1 MTLHK
6 KNHITRTLLAVSM
19 LAMSGG
25 ALAAQVP
32 PGTQL
37 AEKQELVRNNG
48 SEPASLDPHKVE
60 SDVEFN
66 IISDLFEGLVNVSP
80 AGAIQ
85 PRLAER
91 WENKDNLLWTFHLR
105 PGLTWSDGTAIT
117 AQDIVWSW
125 QRLVSPATASPYASY
140 PGNMHIA
147 NAREIALGQKG
158 PETLGVKAL
167 NDTTL
172 QVTLTQPN
180 AAFLAMLAHPSL
192 VPIDKVLVEQYAD
205 KWTRPEH
212 IVTSGPYKLSQWV
225 VNERLVAE
233 RNAKYWDNAHTVIN
247 KVTYLPISSEAAD
260 VNRYKAG
267 EIDIVYTVPINQFAQ
282 LQKTM
287 GDQLDV
293 SPQLATYYYEFNTT
307 RPPFNDARVRRA
319 LNMALDKDIIA
330 EKVLGQGQRPA
341 WLIGQP
347 DIGGVTLH
355 NPDYASWPREKRIAE
370 AKKLLAQAG
379 YDESHPL
386 VFTLLYNTSESH
398 QRIAIAASSMWK
410 KNLGVEAKL
419 QNQEWKTM
427 LDTMHTHNF
436 DAVRYAWIA
445 DYDDAATF
453 LNTFRTGDSEN
464 TSQYSNPAY
473 DEALRNAA
481 KASDVATRGKYYQQA
496 EDLLAQDVPAIPVYH
511 YVRTH
516 LVKPWV
522 GGFTP
527 DKLGYY
533 YTKDMYIKKHPSASG
548 DGR

>member
-1 MTLHK
+1 MK
-6 KNHITRTLLAVSM
+6 PQTRTHFTLSLLTAGILCAST
-19 LAMSGG
+19 
-25 ALAAQVP
+25 AAWAANVP
-32 PGTQL
+32 AGTQL

-66 IISDLFEGLVNVSP
+66 IISDLFDGLVSVSP
-80 AGAIQ
+80 TGEIQ
-85 PRLAER
+85 PRLAEK
-91 WENKDNLLWTFHLR
+91 WENKDNTVWTFHLR
-105 PGLTWSDGTAIT
+105 PGITWSDGTPIT
-117 AQDIVWSW
+117 AEDIVWSW
-125 QRLVSPATASPYASY
+125 QRLVDPKTVSPYASY
-140 PGNMHIA
+140 PGSMRIVNGTDIA
-147 NAREIALGQKG
+147 EGKKA
-158 PETLGVKAL
+158 PESLGVKAI
-167 NDTTL
+167 NDATL
-172 QVTLTQPN
+172 EVTLTQPN

-192 VPIDKVLVEQYAD
+192 VPIDKVLVGRFGE
-205 KWTRPEH
+205 KWTKPEH
-212 IVTSGPYKLSQWV
+212 FVSSGAYTLSQWV
-225 VNERLVAE
+225 VNERIVAV
-233 RNAKYWDNAHTVIN
+233 RNPHYWDNAHTVIN

-282 LQKTM
+282 LKKTL
-287 GDQLDV
+287 GSELDV
-293 SPQLATYYYEFNTT
+293 SPQLATYYYQFNTT

-319 LNMALDKDIIA
+319 LNLALDKDIIA
-330 EKVLGQGQRPA
+330 GKVLGQGQRPA
-341 WLIGQP
+341 WLISQP
-347 DIGGVTLH
+347 DIGGVKLQT
-355 NPDYASWPREKRIAE
+355 PDYASWPMDKRIAE
-370 AKKLLAQAG
+370 AKKLLAEAG
-379 YDESHPL
+379 FNDSHPL
-386 VFTLLYNTSESH
+386 SFNLLYNTSESH

-453 LNTFRTGDSEN
+453 LNTFRTGDSQN
-464 TSQYSNPAY
+464 TTQYSNPDY
-473 DEALRNAA
+473 DRALVNAA
-481 KASDVATRGKYYQQA
+481 KSKTAQERGKFYQQA
-496 EDLLAQDVPAIPVYH
+496 EDLLGRDVPAIPVYH

-533 YTKDMYIKKHPSASG
+533 YTKDMYIKKLS
-548 DGR
+548 R

>member
-1 MTLHK
+1 MK
-6 KNHITRTLLAVSM
+6 SQKYNHITRVLLAVGLFSIT
-19 LAMSGG
+19 LP

-32 PGTQL
+32 PGTVL

-48 SEPASLDPHKVE
+48 SEPSSLDPHKVE
-60 SDVEFN
+60 SDVENN
-66 IISDLFEGLVNVSP
+66 IISDLFEGLVSVSP
-80 AGAIQ
+80 AGDIQ
-85 PRLAER
+85 PRLAEK
-91 WENKDNLLWTFHLR
+91 WENKDNTVWTFHLR
-105 PGLTWSDGTAIT
+105 PGATWSDGTAIT

-125 QRLVSPATASPYASY
+125 QRLVSPLMASPYASY
-140 PGNMHIA
+140 PGNMHIVNGA
-147 NAREIALGQKG
+147 EIARGQKA
-158 PETLGVKAL
+158 PETLGVRAV
-167 NDTTL
+167 DDATFE
-172 QVTLTQPN
+172 VTLTQPN

-192 VPIDKVLVEQYAD
+192 VPLDKVLISRYGD
-205 KWTRPEH
+205 KWTKPEH
-212 IVTSGPYKLSQWV
+212 MVTSGPYKLSQWV
-225 VNERLVAE
+225 VNERIVAE
-233 RNAKYWDNAHTVIN
+233 RNPRYWDNAHTVIN

-260 VNRYKAG
+260 INRYKAG

-282 LQKTM
+282 LKKTL
-287 GDQLDV
+287 GEQLNV
-293 SPQLATYYYEFNTT
+293 SPQLATYYYQFNTT
-307 RPPFNDARVRRA
+307 RPPFNDPRVRRA
-319 LNMALDKDIIA
+319 LNMALDKEIIA

-341 WLIGQP
+341 WLVSQP
-347 DIGGVTLH
+347 DIGGVKLR
-355 NPDYASWPREKRIAE
+355 NPEYASWSRDKRIAE
-370 AKKLLAQAG
+370 AKKLLSEAG
-379 YDESHPL
+379 YNETHPL
-386 VFTLLYNTSESH
+386 VFNLLYNTSESH

-464 TSQYSNPAY
+464 TTQYSNPAY

-481 KASDVATRGKYYQQA
+481 KASDTAARGQFYQQA
-496 EDLLAQDVPAIPVYH
+496 EDLLGQDVPAIPVYH

-533 YTKDMYIKKHPSASG
+533 YTKDMYIKKH
-548 DGR
+548 

>member
-1 MTLHK
+1 MK
-6 KNHITRTLLAVSM
+6 SQKYNHITQAVLALGLLCTTATVF
-19 LAMSGG
+19 
-25 ALAAQVP
+25 AAQVP
-32 PGTQL
+32 PGTVL

-66 IISDLFEGLVNVSP
+66 IISDLFEGLVSVSP
-80 AGAIQ
+80 AGEIQ
-85 PRLAER
+85 PRLAEK
-91 WENKDNLLWTFHLR
+91 WENKENTVWTFHLR
-105 PGLTWSDGTAIT
+105 PGITWSDGTAIT

-125 QRLVSPATASPYASY
+125 QRLVSPLTASPYSSY
-140 PGNMHIA
+140 PGNMHIV
-147 NAREIALGQKG
+147 NAKEIAEGKKA
-158 PETLGVKAL
+158 PETLGVKAV
-167 NDTTL
+167 DDATL
-172 QVTLTQPN
+172 EVTLTQPN

-192 VPIDKVLVEQYAD
+192 VPIDKVLVNRFGEQ
-205 KWTRPEH
+205 WTKPEH
-212 IVTSGPYKLSQWV
+212 IVTSGPYKLSAWV
-225 VNERLVAE
+225 VNERIVAE
-233 RNAKYWDNAHTVIN
+233 RNPRYWDNQHTVIN
-247 KVTYLPISSEAAD
+247 KVTWLPIHSEAAD

-282 LQKTM
+282 LKKAM
-287 GDQLDV
+287 GDQLNV

-307 RPPFNDARVRRA
+307 RPPFNDPRVRLA

-341 WLIGQP
+341 WLISQP
-347 DIGGVTLH
+347 DIGGVKLQ
-355 NPDYASWPREKRIAE
+355 NPEYASWPREKRIAE
-370 AKKLLAQAG
+370 AKKLLSEAG
-379 YDESHPL
+379 YSDSHPL
-386 VFTLLYNTSESH
+386 VFNLLYNTSESH
-398 QRIAIAASSMWK
+398 QRVAIAASSMWK

-453 LNTFRTGDSEN
+453 LNNFRTGDSEN

-473 DEALRNAA
+473 DEALKNAA
-481 KASDVATRGKYYQQA
+481 KASDGVTRGKYYQQA
-496 EDLLAQDVPAIPVYH
+496 EDLLAKDVPAVPVYH

-533 YTKDMYIKKHPSASG
+533 FTKDMYIKKH
-548 DGR
+548 

>member
-1 MTLHK
+1 MK
-6 KNHITRTLLAVSM
+6 SQKYNHITQAVLALGLLCTTATVF
-19 LAMSGG
+19 
-25 ALAAQVP
+25 AAQVP
-32 PGTQL
+32 PGTVL

-66 IISDLFEGLVNVSP
+66 IISDLFEGLVSVSP
-80 AGAIQ
+80 AGEIQ
-85 PRLAER
+85 PRLAEK
-91 WENKDNLLWTFHLR
+91 WENKENTVWTFHLR
-105 PGLTWSDGTAIT
+105 PGITWSDGTAIT

-125 QRLVSPATASPYASY
+125 QRLVSPLTASPYSSY
-140 PGNMHIA
+140 PGNMHIV
-147 NAREIALGQKG
+147 NAKEIAEGKKA
-158 PETLGVKAL
+158 PETLGVKAV
-167 NDTTL
+167 DDATL
-172 QVTLTQPN
+172 EVTLTQPN

-192 VPIDKVLVEQYAD
+192 VPIDKVLVNRFGEQ
-205 KWTRPEH
+205 WTKPEH
-212 IVTSGPYKLSQWV
+212 IVTSGPYKLSAWV
-225 VNERLVAE
+225 VNERIVAE
-233 RNAKYWDNAHTVIN
+233 RNPRYWDNQHTVIN
-247 KVTYLPISSEAAD
+247 KVTWLPIHSEAAD

-282 LQKTM
+282 LKKTM
-287 GDQLDV
+287 GDQLNV

-307 RPPFNDARVRRA
+307 RPPFNDPRVRLA

-341 WLIGQP
+341 WLISQP
-347 DIGGVTLH
+347 DIGGVKLQ
-355 NPDYASWPREKRIAE
+355 NPEYASWPREKRIAE
-370 AKKLLAQAG
+370 AKKLLSEAG
-379 YDESHPL
+379 YSDSHPL
-386 VFTLLYNTSESH
+386 VFNLLYNTSESH
-398 QRIAIAASSMWK
+398 QRVAIAASSMWK

-453 LNTFRTGDSEN
+453 LNNFRTGDSEN

-473 DEALRNAA
+473 DEALKNAA
-481 KASDVATRGKYYQQA
+481 KASDGVTRGKYYQQA
-496 EDLLAQDVPAIPVYH
+496 EDLLAKDVPVVPVYH

-533 YTKDMYIKKHPSASG
+533 FTKDMYIKKH
-548 DGR
+548 

>member
-1 MTLHK
+1 MK
-6 KNHITRTLLAVSM
+6 SQKYNHITQAVLTLGLLCTTATVF
-19 LAMSGG
+19 
-25 ALAAQVP
+25 AAQVP
-32 PGTQL
+32 PGTVL

-66 IISDLFEGLVNVSP
+66 IISDLFEGLVSVSP
-80 AGAIQ
+80 AGEIQ
-85 PRLAER
+85 PRLAEK
-91 WENKDNLLWTFHLR
+91 WENKENTVWTFHLR
-105 PGLTWSDGTAIT
+105 PGITWSDGTAIT

-125 QRLVSPATASPYASY
+125 QRLVSPLTASPYSSY
-140 PGNMHIA
+140 PGNMHIV
-147 NAREIALGQKG
+147 NAKEIAEGKKA
-158 PETLGVKAL
+158 PETLGVKAV
-167 NDTTL
+167 DDATL
-172 QVTLTQPN
+172 EVTLTQPN

-192 VPIDKVLVEQYAD
+192 VPIDKVLVNRFGEQ
-205 KWTRPEH
+205 WTKPEH
-212 IVTSGPYKLSQWV
+212 IVTSGPYKLSAWV
-225 VNERLVAE
+225 VNERIVAE
-233 RNAKYWDNAHTVIN
+233 RNPRYWDNQHTVIN
-247 KVTYLPISSEAAD
+247 KVTWLPIHSEAAD

-282 LQKTM
+282 LKKTM
-287 GDQLDV
+287 GDQLNV

-307 RPPFNDARVRRA
+307 RPPFNDPRVRLA

-341 WLIGQP
+341 WLISQP
-347 DIGGVTLH
+347 DIGGVKLQ
-355 NPDYASWPREKRIAE
+355 NPEYASWPREKRIAE
-370 AKKLLAQAG
+370 AKKLLSEAG
-379 YDESHPL
+379 YSDSHPL
-386 VFTLLYNTSESH
+386 VFNLLYNTSESH
-398 QRIAIAASSMWK
+398 QRVAIAASSMWK

-453 LNTFRTGDSEN
+453 LNNFRTGDSEN

-473 DEALRNAA
+473 DEALKNAA
-481 KASDVATRGKYYQQA
+481 KASDGVTRGKYYQQA
-496 EDLLAQDVPAIPVYH
+496 EDLLAKDVPAVPVYH

-533 YTKDMYIKKHPSASG
+533 FTKDMYIKKH
-548 DGR
+548 

>member
-1 MTLHK
+1 MKTQK
-6 KNHITRTLLAVSM
+6 YNHITRVLVAVGLFSM
-19 LAMSGG
+19 VIP

-32 PGTQL
+32 PGTAL

-48 SEPASLDPHKVE
+48 SEPSSLDPHKVE
-60 SDVEFN
+60 SDVENN
-66 IISDLFEGLVNVSP
+66 IISDLFEGLVSVSP
-80 AGAIQ
+80 TGEIE
-85 PRLAER
+85 PRLAEK
-91 WENKDNLLWTFHLR
+91 WENKDNTVWTFHLR
-105 PGLTWSDGTAIT
+105 PGVTWSDGTAIT

-125 QRLVSPATASPYASY
+125 QRLVSPLTASPYASY
-140 PGNMHIA
+140 PGNMHIINGA
-147 NAREIALGQKG
+147 EIAQGKKA
-158 PETLGVKAL
+158 PETLGVKAV
-167 NDTTL
+167 DDATL
-172 QVTLTQPN
+172 EVTLTQPN

-192 VPIDKVLVEQYAD
+192 VPLDKVLISRYGD
-205 KWTRPEH
+205 KWTKPEH

-225 VNERLVAE
+225 VNERIVAE
-233 RNAKYWDNAHTVIN
+233 RNPRYWDNAHTVIN
-247 KVTYLPISSEAAD
+247 KVTYLPISSETAD

-282 LQKTM
+282 LKKTM

-307 RPPFNDARVRRA
+307 RPPFNDPRVRRA

-341 WLIGQP
+341 WLISQP
-347 DIGGVTLH
+347 DIGGVKLH
-355 NPDYASWPREKRIAE
+355 NPEYASWPREKRIAE
-370 AKKLLAQAG
+370 AKKLLSEAG
-379 YDESHPL
+379 YNETHPL
-386 VFTLLYNTSESH
+386 VFNLLYNTSESH

-427 LDTMHTHNF
+427 LDAMHTHNF

-453 LNTFRTGDSEN
+453 LNNFRTGDSEN

-481 KASDVATRGKYYQQA
+481 KASDTTARGKFYQQA
-496 EDLLAQDVPAIPVYH
+496 EDLLGQDVPAIPVYH

-533 YTKDMYIKKHPSASG
+533 YTKDMYIKKH
-548 DGR
+548 

>member
-1 MTLHK
+1 MKTQK
-6 KNHITRTLLAVSM
+6 YNHITRVLVAVGLFSM
-19 LAMSGG
+19 VIP

-32 PGTQL
+32 PGTAL

-48 SEPASLDPHKVE
+48 SEPSSLDPHKVE
-60 SDVEFN
+60 SDVENN
-66 IISDLFEGLVNVSP
+66 IISDLFEGLVSVSP
-80 AGAIQ
+80 AGEIE
-85 PRLAER
+85 PRLAEK
-91 WENKDNLLWTFHLR
+91 WENKDNTVWTFHLR
-105 PGLTWSDGTAIT
+105 PGVTWSDGTAIT

-125 QRLVSPATASPYASY
+125 QRLVSPLTASPYASY
-140 PGNMHIA
+140 PGNMHIVNGA
-147 NAREIALGQKG
+147 EIAQGQKA
-158 PETLGVKAL
+158 PETLGVKAV
-167 NDTTL
+167 DDATL
-172 QVTLTQPN
+172 EVTLTQPN

-192 VPIDKVLVEQYAD
+192 VPLDKVLISRYGD
-205 KWTRPEH
+205 KWTKPEH

-225 VNERLVAE
+225 VNERIVAE
-233 RNAKYWDNAHTVIN
+233 RNPRYWDNAHTVIN
-247 KVTYLPISSEAAD
+247 KVTYLPISFETAD

-282 LQKTM
+282 LKKTM

-307 RPPFNDARVRRA
+307 RPPFNDPRVRRA

-341 WLIGQP
+341 WLISQP
-347 DIGGVTLH
+347 DIGGVKLH
-355 NPDYASWPREKRIAE
+355 NPEYASWPREKRIAE
-370 AKKLLAQAG
+370 AKKLLSEAG
-379 YDESHPL
+379 YNETHPL
-386 VFTLLYNTSESH
+386 VFNLLYNTSESH

-427 LDTMHTHNF
+427 LDDMHTHNF
-436 DAVRYAWIA
+436 DAVLYAWIA

-453 LNTFRTGDSEN
+453 LNNFRTGDSEN

-481 KASDVATRGKYYQQA
+481 KASDSTARGKFYQQA
-496 EDLLAQDVPAIPVYH
+496 EDLLGQDVPAIPVYH

-533 YTKDMYIKKHPSASG
+533 YTKDMYIKKH
-548 DGR
+548 

>member
-1 MTLHK
+1 MKTQK
-6 KNHITRTLLAVSM
+6 YNHITRVLVAVGLFSM
-19 LAMSGG
+19 VIP

-32 PGTQL
+32 PGTAL

-48 SEPASLDPHKVE
+48 SEPSSLDPHKVE
-60 SDVEFN
+60 SDVENN
-66 IISDLFEGLVNVSP
+66 IISDLFEGLVSVSP
-80 AGAIQ
+80 AGEIE
-85 PRLAER
+85 PRLAEK
-91 WENKDNLLWTFHLR
+91 WENKDNTVWTFHLR
-105 PGLTWSDGTAIT
+105 PGVTWSDGTAIT

-125 QRLVSPATASPYASY
+125 QRLVSPLTASPYASY
-140 PGNMHIA
+140 PGNMHIVNGA
-147 NAREIALGQKG
+147 EIAQGQKA
-158 PETLGVKAL
+158 PETLGVKAI
-167 NDTTL
+167 DDATL
-172 QVTLTQPN
+172 EVTLTQPN

-192 VPIDKVLVEQYAD
+192 VPLDKVLISRYGD
-205 KWTRPEH
+205 KWTKPEH

-225 VNERLVAE
+225 VNERIVAE
-233 RNAKYWDNAHTVIN
+233 RNPRYWDNAHTVIN
-247 KVTYLPISSEAAD
+247 KVTYLPISSETAD

-282 LQKTM
+282 LKKTM

-307 RPPFNDARVRRA
+307 RPPFNDPRVRRA

-341 WLIGQP
+341 WLISQP
-347 DIGGVTLH
+347 DIGGVKLH
-355 NPDYASWPREKRIAE
+355 NPEYASWPREKRIAE
-370 AKKLLAQAG
+370 AKKLLSEAG
-379 YDESHPL
+379 YNETHPL
-386 VFTLLYNTSESH
+386 VFNLLYNTSESH

-427 LDTMHTHNF
+427 LDAMHTHNF

-453 LNTFRTGDSEN
+453 LNNFRTGDSEN

-481 KASDVATRGKYYQQA
+481 KASDTKARGKFYQQA
-496 EDLLAQDVPAIPVYH
+496 EDLLGQDVPAIPVYH

-533 YTKDMYIKKHPSASG
+533 YTKDMYIKKH
-548 DGR
+548 

>member
-1 MTLHK
+1 MKLQK
-6 KNHITRTLLAVSM
+6 YNDITRALLVVGLLA
-19 LAMSGG
+19 A
-25 ALAAQVP
+25 AAPTLAAQVP
-32 PGTQL
+32 AGTAL

-48 SEPASLDPHKVE
+48 SEPSSLDPHKVE

-66 IISDLFEGLVNVSP
+66 IISDLFDGLVSVSP
-80 AGAIQ
+80 AGEIQ
-85 PRLAER
+85 PRLAAK
-91 WENKDNLLWTFHLR
+91 WDNKDNTVWTFHLR
-105 PGLTWSDGTAIT
+105 PGVTWSDGTAIT

-140 PGNMHIA
+140 PGNMHIV
-147 NAREIALGQKG
+147 NAQDIAQGKKT
-158 PETLGVKAL
+158 PNTLGVKAL
-167 NDTTL
+167 DDATL
-172 QVTLTQPN
+172 EVTLSQPN
-180 AAFLAMLAHPSL
+180 AAFLPMLAHPSL
-192 VPIDKVLVEQYAD
+192 VPIDKVLVSRFGE
-205 KWTRPEH
+205 KWTKPEH
-212 IVTSGPYKLSQWV
+212 MVTSGAYKLSRWV
-225 VNERLVAE
+225 VNERIVAE
-233 RNAKYWDNAHTVIN
+233 RNPRYWDNAATVIN

-267 EIDIVYTVPINQFAQ
+267 EIDIVFTVPINQFTQ
-282 LQKTM
+282 LKKTM
-287 GDQLDV
+287 GEQLNV

-307 RPPFNDARVRRA
+307 RPPFNDPRVRLA

-341 WLIGQP
+341 WLISQP
-347 DIGGVTLH
+347 DIGGVKLH
-355 NPDYASWPREKRIAE
+355 NPDYASWPRDKRIAE
-370 AKKLLAQAG
+370 AKKLLSEAG
-379 YDESHPL
+379 YNDSHPL
-386 VFTLLYNTSESH
+386 VFNLLYNTSESH
-398 QRIAIAASSMWK
+398 QRVAIAASSMWK

-453 LNTFRTGDSEN
+453 LNNFRTGDSEN

-481 KASDVATRGKYYQQA
+481 KAPDVATRGKFYQQA
-496 EDLLAQDVPAIPVYH
+496 EDLLGKDVPAVPVYH

-533 YTKDMYIKKHPSASG
+533 FTRDMYIKKH
-548 DGR
+548 

>member
-1 MTLHK
+1 MK
-6 KNHITRTLLAVSM
+6 SQKYNHITQAVLALGLLCTTATVF
-19 LAMSGG
+19 
-25 ALAAQVP
+25 AAQVP
-32 PGTQL
+32 PGTVL

-66 IISDLFEGLVNVSP
+66 IISDLFEGLVSVSP
-80 AGAIQ
+80 AGEIQ
-85 PRLAER
+85 PRLAEK
-91 WENKDNLLWTFHLR
+91 WENKENTVWTFHLR
-105 PGLTWSDGTAIT
+105 PGITWSDGTAIT

-125 QRLVSPATASPYASY
+125 QRLVSPLTASPYSSY
-140 PGNMHIA
+140 PGNMHIV
-147 NAREIALGQKG
+147 NAKEIAEGKKA
-158 PETLGVKAL
+158 PETLGVKAV
-167 NDTTL
+167 DDATL
-172 QVTLTQPN
+172 EVTLTQPN

-192 VPIDKVLVEQYAD
+192 VPIDKVLVNRFGEQ
-205 KWTRPEH
+205 WTKPEH
-212 IVTSGPYKLSQWV
+212 IVTSGPYKLSAWV
-225 VNERLVAE
+225 VNERIVAE
-233 RNAKYWDNAHTVIN
+233 RNPRYWDNEHTVIN
-247 KVTYLPISSEAAD
+247 KVTWLPIHSEAAD

-282 LQKTM
+282 LKKTM
-287 GDQLDV
+287 GDQLNV

-307 RPPFNDARVRRA
+307 RPPFNDPRVRLA

-341 WLIGQP
+341 WLISQP
-347 DIGGVTLH
+347 DIGGVKLQ
-355 NPDYASWPREKRIAE
+355 NPEYASWPREKRIAK
-370 AKKLLAQAG
+370 AKKLLSEAG
-379 YDESHPL
+379 YSDSHPL
-386 VFTLLYNTSESH
+386 VFNLLYNTSESH
-398 QRIAIAASSMWK
+398 QRVAIAASSMWK

-453 LNTFRTGDSEN
+453 LNNFRTGDSEN

-473 DEALRNAA
+473 DEALKNAA
-481 KASDVATRGKYYQQA
+481 KASDGVTRGKYYQQA
-496 EDLLAQDVPAIPVYH
+496 EDLLAKDVPAVPVYH

-533 YTKDMYIKKHPSASG
+533 FTKDMYIKKH
-548 DGR
+548 

>member
-1 MTLHK
+1 MK
-6 KNHITRTLLAVSM
+6 PQTRTNFTLSLLTTAILCASTAGWAANVPAGTT
-19 LAMSGG
+19 LAD
-25 ALAAQVP
+25 
-32 PGTQL
+32 
-37 AEKQELVRNNG
+37 KQELVRNNG
-48 SEPASLDPHKVE
+48 SEPSSLDPHKVE

-66 IISDLFEGLVNVSP
+66 IISDLFEGLVSVSP
-80 AGAIQ
+80 QGDIQ
-85 PRLAER
+85 PRLAEK
-91 WENKDNLLWTFHLR
+91 WENKDNTVWTFHLR
-105 PGLTWSDGTAIT
+105 PGIAWSDGTAIT
-117 AQDIVWSW
+117 AEDIVWSW
-125 QRLVSPATASPYASY
+125 QRLVDPKTASPYASY
-140 PGNMHIA
+140 PGNMHIVNGA
-147 NAREIALGQKG
+147 DIAQGKKA
-158 PETLGVKAL
+158 PDTLGVKAV

-172 QVTLTQPN
+172 EVTLTQPN

-192 VPIDKVLVEQYAD
+192 VPVDKVLIGRFGD
-205 KWTRPEH
+205 KWTKPEH
-212 IVTSGPYKLSQWV
+212 FVSSGAYKLSQWV
-225 VNERLVAE
+225 VNERIVAE
-233 RNAKYWDNAHTVIN
+233 RNPRYWDNEHTVIN
-247 KVTYLPISSEAAD
+247 KVTYLPVTSEASD

-282 LQKTM
+282 LKKTL
-287 GDQLDV
+287 GSELDV

-307 RPPFNDARVRRA
+307 RPPFNDVRVRKA

-341 WLIGQP
+341 WLISQP
-347 DIGGVTLH
+347 DIGGVKLQ
-355 NPDYASWPREKRIAE
+355 NPDYASWPMDKRIAE
-370 AKKLLAQAG
+370 AKKLLAEAG
-379 YDESHPL
+379 FNGDHPL
-386 VFTLLYNTSESH
+386 SFNLLYNTSESH

-453 LNTFRTGDSEN
+453 LNNFRTGDSEN
-464 TSQYSNPAY
+464 TSQYSNPDY
-473 DEALRNAA
+473 DKALVEAA
-481 KASDVATRGKYYQQA
+481 KAKTPEERGKFYQQA
-496 EDLLAQDVPAIPVYH
+496 EDLLGRDVPAIPVYH

-533 YTKDMYIKKHPSASG
+533 YTKDMYIKKH
-548 DGR
+548 